1 MATAK
6 QSKSPSSVAK
16 IDVDTDNFWHSV
28 CLPSVRPS
36 NVPTKSVAVAA
47 SGKKKTKE
55 RRNRLRVAERDIES
69 KVWQQEKRL
78 QSSVC
83 LGQSTH
89 VRDCNRVRAI
99 FKRVWDDSEVCNCDL
114 IVLPAFTV

>member
-1 MATAK
+1 MSILTI
-6 QSKSPSSVAK
+6 SG
-16 IDVDTDNFWHSV
+16 ILSV

-47 SGKKKTKE
+47 SGKKKKKE
-55 RRNRLRVAERDIES
+55 KQRNRLRVAERDIES
-69 KVWQQEKRL
+69 KVWQQEKT
-78 QSSVC
+78 SVC
-83 LGQSTH
+83 LGQSTL

-114 IVLPAFTV
+114 TFQM